1 MLCVLAIGPSVM
13 NCEEDG
19 RRDSEVSASEKA
31 ARRLL
36 NPFPLLL
43 FRVLVDDAEERTAAR
58 DAGTILC
65 SVKIVR
71 PSCMSGTIAS

>member
-1 MLCVLAIGPSVM
+1 M

-19 RRDSEVSASEKA
+19 LRDSEVAASEKA

-43 FRVLVDDAEERTAAR
+43 LFRVFVDDAERAAAR
-58 DAGTILC
+58 EEGTILC